1 MFRRALILTVA
12 VIAFQPFPVTAAV
25 PNSPVMPCGIP
36 EQTIRNVQGQL
47 AEVANLNN
55 GGLFQPSQMWSAV
68 VDRDGKVC
76 SVLAN
81 SLDAWPGSRAIAL
94 AKAFTANGFS
104 NHVLAFSTTM
114 LYQATQPGGSLWGL
128 NESNPF
134 NPAALQTNALTNAIV
149 GGIITF
155 GGGVALYSGG
165 AVIGGLGLSGDTSC
179 ADHVIA
185 YRMRKRAHLDGIPT
199 GKVPSDNISYIGG
212 PVTAGQPFLQPHCL
226 PSDIAPAN
234 I

>member
-1 MFRRALILTVA
+1 MLRRALIAVVA
-12 VIAFQPFPVTAAV
+12 ALVLCPFPARAAV
-25 PNSPVMPCGIP
+25 PNSPFFPCEISD
-36 EQTIRNVQGQL
+36 QVVRNLQAQL
-47 AEVANLNN
+47 ANVANQSS
-55 GGLFQPSQMWSAV
+55 GGLFHPSQMWSAV

-81 SLDAWPGSRAIAL
+81 SSDAWPGSRAIAL

-104 NHVLAFSTTM
+104 NHQLAFSTTM

-134 NPAALQTNALTNAIV
+134 NPLALQTNALGNSIV
-149 GGIITF
+149 GGVITF
-155 GGGVALYSGG
+155 GGGLALYSGG
-165 AVIGGLGLSGDTSC
+165 QVIGGLGLSGDTSC

-185 YRMRKRAHLDGIPT
+185 YRMRRAAHLDGVPT
-199 GKVPSDNISYIGG
+199 GIFRSDNISYVGG
-212 PVTAGQPFLQPHCL
+212 PVSPGQPFVQPHCL
-226 PSDIAPAN
+226 PTDIPPQN